1 MRLVKQK
8 SMNWEEDYLDLVS
21 SAIHDGEPR
30 NDRTGVGTR
39 ALFGRS
45 LTIDLRQ
52 GFPAI
57 TTKSLAWKAVVSELL
72 WFIEGSGDER
82 RLAEILHGTRD
93 LSKKTIW
100 SPNAE
105 STTGSKYQPKFYG
118 DLGRIYGVQWRSF
131 QSATIIGT
139 NDVYTVSGDVK
150 TYRDV
155 GVQIKTT
162 DQLSDLINRL
172 KTNPTDRRLILSA
185 WNPGELDQ
193 MALPPCHMFAQFY
206 LTNDGRLDCQM
217 YQRSVDLGL
226 GLPFNIASYALLTHL
241 VARAVGAHAGILN
254 MVLGDTHVYSNHIE
268 ALSLQIQKNA
278 LPIPKLLFNT
288 ENTDIDGYKMGDF
301 ELEGYRNYG
310 HLALEMAA

>member
-1 MRLVKQK
+1 MRLVKQV

-39 ALFGRS
+39 ALFARS
-45 LTIDLRQ
+45 IQIDLRQ
-52 GFPAI
+52 GFPAV

-93 LSKKTIW
+93 LSNKTIW

-118 DLGRIYGVQWRSF
+118 DLGRIYGVQWRAF
-131 QSATIIGT
+131 QSATIID
-139 NDVYTVSGDVK
+139 DVE
-150 TYRDV
+150 
-155 GVQIKTT
+155 VQIKTT
-162 DQLSDLINRL
+162 DQLRDLIDRL
-172 KTNPTDRRLILSA
+172 KSNPTDRRLILSA

-193 MALPPCHMFAQFY
+193 MALPPCHLLCQLY

-226 GLPFNIASYALLTHL
+226 GLPFNIASYALLTHII
-241 VARAVGAHAGILN
+241 ARAVGAHAGILT
-254 MVLGDTHVYSNHIE
+254 MVLGDTHVYSNHIM
-268 ALSLQIQKNA
+268 ALKTQIMRDT
-278 LPIPKLLFNT
+278 LPIPTLKFNT
-288 ENTDIDGYKMGDF
+288 ENTDIDAYKMGDF

-310 HLALEMAA
+310 HLPLEMAV

>member
-1 MRLVKQK
+1 MRLVKQV

-39 ALFGRS
+39 ALFARS
-45 LTIDLRQ
+45 IQIDLRQ
-52 GFPAI
+52 GFPAV

-93 LSKKTIW
+93 LSNKTIW

-118 DLGRIYGVQWRSF
+118 DLGRIYGVQWRAF
-131 QSATIIGT
+131 HSATIID
-139 NDVYTVSGDVK
+139 DVE
-150 TYRDV
+150 
-155 GVQIKTT
+155 VQIKTT
-162 DQLSDLINRL
+162 DQLRDLIDRL
-172 KTNPTDRRLILSA
+172 KSNPTDRRLILSA

-193 MALPPCHMFAQFY
+193 MALPPCHLLCQLY

-226 GLPFNIASYALLTHL
+226 GLPFNIASYALLTHII
-241 VARAVGAHAGILN
+241 ARAVGAHAGILT
-254 MVLGDTHVYSNHIE
+254 MVLGDTHVYSNHIM
-268 ALSLQIQKNA
+268 ALKTQIMRDT
-278 LPIPKLLFNT
+278 LPIPTLKFNT
-288 ENTDIDGYKMGDF
+288 ENTDIDAYKMGDF

-310 HLALEMAA
+310 HLPLEMAV